1 MAAVEALFAPAR
13 IGRLDIK
20 NRFVRSATSET
31 MSTDAGEITDA
42 YEDFYRALARGG
54 AGLILTG
61 HMFVHPRGRYIAR
74 QSGLHDDRVVPR
86 LRRFTQTMH
95 EAGATVFAELGHAG
109 SQCRDPG
116 ITPLAPSV
124 IPNFISERDP
134 QEMNVADIEEA
145 IAAFGTA
152 ARRAREAGFDGVHVH
167 AGHGYLISEFSS
179 PWGNRRTDAWGGDA
193 ERRGRFLLEIYR
205 SIRRAVGADF
215 PVTVKLGMADS
226 MESGGLELAESL
238 GRAAALV
245 AEGVDAIETSVGI
258 MHLLTKSVGR
268 FVGVGWGRAFQDMV
282 LPRFVMRADPEAY
295 FRPSAHAL
303 KRQHPR
309 LPVILVGGIRRT
321 ETMADILA
329 SGDADFISMAR
340 PLIREPDLPNQIM
353 AGRRGLVDCVSC
365 NICVDHEGTEPT
377 RCWRTDKRLIVEHL
391 YRKYWSARGGH

>member
-1 MAAVEALFAPAR
+1 MTAVDALFAPAR

-31 MSTDAGEITDA
+31 MSADSGEITDA

-61 HMFVHPRGRYIAR
+61 HMFVHPRGRYIAH
-74 QSGLHDDRVVPR
+74 QSGLHDDRVIPR
-86 LRRFTQTMH
+86 LRRFTQMMH
-95 EAGATVFAELGHAG
+95 DEGAIVFAELGHAG

-145 IAAFGTA
+145 IAAFGAA
-152 ARRAREAGFDGVHVH
+152 ARRAREAGFDGVHIH

-321 ETMADILA
+321 ETMAEILA

-340 PLIREPDLPNQIM
+340 PLIREPDLPNQIL

-391 YRKYWSARGGH
+391 YRKYWSERGGH

>member
-1 MAAVEALFAPAR
+1 MTVEALFAPAR

-31 MSTDAGEITDA
+31 MAAESGEITDA
-42 YEDFYRALARGG
+42 YEDFYRTLARGG

-61 HMFVHPRGRYIAR
+61 HMFVHPRGRYITR
-74 QSGLHDDRVVPR
+74 QSGLDDDRLIPR
-86 LRRFTQTMH
+86 LRRFTKMMH
-95 EAGATVFAELGHAG
+95 DEGATVFAELGHAG
-109 SQCRDPG
+109 SQCRDPA

-134 QEMNVADIEEA
+134 QEMDVADIEEA
-145 IAAFGTA
+145 IAAFGAA
-152 ARRAREAGFDGVHVH
+152 ARRARAAGFDGVHVH

-193 ERRGRFLLEIYR
+193 ERRSRFLLETYR
-205 SIRRAVGADF
+205 AIRRAVGADF

-226 MESGGLELAESL
+226 MDSGGLELAESL

-303 KRQHPR
+303 KRRHPS

-321 ETMADILA
+321 ETMAEIVA

-340 PLIREPDLPNQIM
+340 PLIREPDLPNQIR

-377 RCWRTDKRLIVEHL
+377 RCWRTDKRLIVAHL
-391 YRKYWSARGGH
+391 YRKYWSERAGH